1 MFVGW
6 TRAWWRQY
14 LPNNL
19 QPYRHI
25 LLVIIMVITW
35 MWCWCWYFSYIR
47 ILSYW
52 CCGGVNNVCVCLY
65 FLVIFNVF
73 FCTVLFALFVEQ
85 YFHSIYT
92 VFVRRLCVN
101 ISSNGNL
108 TYRTNRII
116 VIMTWRTSNL
126 RLQSAFVLPFDFIG
140 FCFVFRSKFL
150 LLFSL
155 LVAECS

>member
-1 MFVGW
+1 MDVMLMLIFFLH
-6 TRAWWRQY
+6 T
-14 LPNNL
+14 
-19 QPYRHI
+19 HFK
-25 LLVIIMVITW
+25 LLMLR
-35 MWCWCWYFSYIR
+35 WCKQC
-47 ILSYW
+47 
-52 CCGGVNNVCVCLY
+52 VCVFVFSRYLQC
-65 FLVIFNVF
+65 FF

-85 YFHSIYT
+85 YFQSIYT
-92 VFVRRLCVN
+92 VFVRRLRWWCVN